1 MNQTKND
8 LHVTHI
14 ASGDLWAG
22 AEVQLYT
29 LCTTLNYFNDVK
41 VSVVLFNHGT
51 LENKL
56 RKSGIHVEVIDES
69 KFNALLIFSRLVK
82 TLKRLNPNI
91 VHTHRVKENIL
102 GSLASQFVGLKPS
115 IRTVHGAP
123 EHRPSFRKPHKC
135 LLLFLDWFCARYL
148 QSAIVAVSED
158 LEHLLK
164 RSYPLKKIVTIEN
177 GIDTHNLYP
186 FPSNTNAIQ
195 KEKQTPFKVGLVG
208 RLVPVKRVDLYIEAA
223 RYLKLNYPDL
233 PVHFHIYG
241 DGPLLENL
249 KQLSNSLVVSDIV
262 SFEGHCNTI
271 HQEIASLDALLIT
284 SDHEGLPMTLLEAL
298 ALGTPVIAHSVG
310 GITKACKDGECCW
323 LISNNAPQIIA
334 EKLLECLKEKSEIK
348 STKIDLARSHID
360 QYYSAQANALQIKTT
375 YQNVLNKEDNIQTV
389 TFR

>member
-1 MNQTKND
+1 MNQTTNG

-29 LCTTLNYFNDVK
+29 LCTTLNHFDDTK

-56 RKSGIHVEVIDES
+56 RESGIHVEVIDES
-69 KFNALLIFSRLVK
+69 KLNALLIFFKLIK
-82 TLKRLNPNI
+82 TLKRLNPDI
-91 VHTHRVKENIL
+91 IHTHRVKENIL
-102 GSLASQFVGLKPS
+102 GSLASKLVGLKPS

-123 EHRPSFRKPHKC
+123 EHRPSLRKPHKY
-135 LLLFLDWFCARYL
+135 LLLFLDWFSARFL

-158 LEHLLK
+158 LEQILK
-164 RSYPLKKIVTIEN
+164 QSYPLKKIVTIEN
-177 GIDTHNLYP
+177 GIDTHTLSS
-186 FPSNTNAIQ
+186 FPSNTNARQ
-195 KEKQTPFKVGLVG
+195 NEKQGLFKAGLVG

-233 PVHFHIYG
+233 SVHFHVYG
-241 DGPLLENL
+241 DGPLFNGL
-249 KQLSNSLVVSDIV
+249 KQLSNSLDVSDV
-262 SFEGHCNTI
+262 VFFEGHCNTI

-323 LISNNAPQIIA
+323 LTPNNAPQTIA
-334 EKLLECLKEKSEIK
+334 EKLVEFLKEKPEAK
-348 STKIDLARSHID
+348 SIKIDLARSHIE
-360 QYYSAQANALQIKTT
+360 QYYSAQANALQLKAT
-375 YQNVLNKEDNIQTV
+375 YQKLLNHST
-389 TFR
+389 